1 MPIVTLELLELRD
14 KISREIN
21 AIAALSMNDG
31 SVRFDFE
38 EASAVD
44 VEMLFK
50 EKEGETELEASS
62 QRELQQ
68 ARNRLVNA
76 ASDALRL
83 AQRPF
88 DHVATMAYGAN

>member
-21 AIAALSMNDG
+21 AIAALSMNDD

-62 QRELQQ
+62 Q
-68 ARNRLVNA
+68 
-76 ASDALRL
+76 
-83 AQRPF
+83 
-88 DHVATMAYGAN
+88 